1 MFSFIRISPILL
13 GRWRVNVSKD
23 IKNVQAHYANLDHCG
38 SVECKKIENY
48 KLIKED
54 VQQDKLVL
62 RSLLFHRSSK

>member
-38 SVECKKIENY
+38 LVECKKIENY

-62 RSLLFHRSSK
+62 RSFLFHRSSK